1 MWTWLRTAYQNRK
14 HDPPPGHQIMWREYE
29 RMSIQRHPQRS
40 DCREAPG
47 RRGYCPARVVG
58 TGQR

>member
-14 HDPPPGHQIMWREYE
+14 HDPPPGNQIMWREYE